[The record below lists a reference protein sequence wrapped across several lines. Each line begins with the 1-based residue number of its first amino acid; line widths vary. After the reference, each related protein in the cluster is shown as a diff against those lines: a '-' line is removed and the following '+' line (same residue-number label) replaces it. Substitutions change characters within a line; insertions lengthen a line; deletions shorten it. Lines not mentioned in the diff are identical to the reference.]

1 MTIIH
6 YYIMIP
12 NHEYHFR

>member
-6 YYIMIP
+6 YYIMIS
-12 NHEYHFR
+12 NHQYHFR